1 MKPGTYVVCAV
12 ENVEKLLFGRVER
25 ELSSPDR
32 IVAEIHNSVYITL
45 PRFRV
50 QRLPNRQVDAAKHAM
65 NHPIATAA
73 GVADLVALALVVPV
87 MILETGSGGAILR
100 VLSALG
106 GSGVGGIIIISVA
119 PAGLSATAL
128 ERLCAKRENDSVT
141 KKVVGAASATGPS
154 VKSYTKMLAHAP
166 FRSGCWYLSR
176 RGSSERSRRSRRSIS
191 IRNDG
196 GAQCNWWFY
205 GRWAR
210 GLCSHCGKWGGSGW
224 RRDVDRHEQSST
236 AQIGRA
242 VSQIPSTL
250 ARSRI
255 YGTSVV
261 GRLTNSG

>member
-12 ENVEKLLFGRVER
+12 ENVEKLLLGRVER

-141 KKVVGAASATGPS
+141 KKVVGAASATG
-154 VKSYTKMLAHAP
+154 V
-166 FRSGCWYLSR
+166 
-176 RGSSERSRRSRRSIS
+176 
-191 IRNDG
+191 
-196 GAQCNWWFY
+196 
-205 GRWAR
+205 
-210 GLCSHCGKWGGSGW
+210 
-224 RRDVDRHEQSST
+224 V
-236 AQIGRA
+236 
-242 VSQIPSTL
+242 V
-250 ARSRI
+250 
-255 YGTSVV
+255 GTSVAVAAVSEAGAVV
-261 GRLTNSG
+261 GLSASGMTAGLSAIGGSMVGGLAVCALIAASGVVVVGGVTWIVTNKVQQHKLEGQYRRFLQHWRGQGYMGPP